1 MERLVSRVSGFLVA
15 GAFLLGAS
23 VAVQAADKAA
33 GKQGVVIQVS
43 DKDPAK
49 WNLALNNAKNVQ
61 TDLGKDNVDIEI
73 VAYGPGIGMLKVDTE
88 VAGALE
94 QAQKAGVKLTAC
106 QNTMRTQKLT
116 EKDMHPASGYVPA
129 GVVQIMKRQQEGW
142 AYVRP

>member
-1 MERLVSRVSGFLVA
+1 MERLVSRVSSFLVA

-61 TDLGKDNVDIEI
+61 ADLGKDNVDIEI

-106 QNTMRTQKLT
+106 QNTMRNQKLT